1 MEATLDAA
9 LNDPDEHALMSTF
22 GALVGL
28 AAVMAAALHLADVY
42 GDIDQTL
49 DATQRQLMRG
59 DVPPP
64 NESEK

>member
-1 MEATLDAA
+1 MSDDLR
-9 LNDPDEHALMSTF
+9 HALMSTF

-49 DATQRQLMRG
+49 DAIQRQLIRS